1 MYLIDMS
8 STQPQVTEVKA
19 RSILTP
25 QKFGSLAGGYDFS
38 LNPYAGCAFSCS
50 YCYVPKFPSAKHASF
65 DWGKW
70 VEVKVNA
77 PELIRKDRALVF
89 GSRIFFS
96 SATDPYQY
104 LELQYRLTRACLR
117 ELLKYKPARL
127 TMHTRSHLL
136 LEDLDLLKQFGDVL
150 RVGVSITSDD
160 EDVVR
165 EFEPKAPA
173 FARRLELIKTLRD
186 NNIEVF
192 ASIAPLLPHQ
202 PERLAGFLAP
212 YVRSA
217 WIDQMHW
224 PEVNT
229 KPILLTKYASYFQ
242 EENYQASV
250 IQLKSA
256 LTARGIQIKG

>member
-8 STQPQVTEVKA
+8 SSLPQVTEVKA

-25 QKFGSLAGGYDFS
+25 QKFGSLSGGYDFS

-50 YCYVPKFPSAKHASF
+50 YCYVPKFPSARHSNS

-77 PELIRKDRALVF
+77 PELIRRDRALVY

-104 LELQYRLTRACLR
+104 LELKYRLTRACLE
-117 ELLKYKPARL
+117 ELLQYKPARL

-136 LEDLDLLKQFGDVL
+136 LEDLDLLSQFGDTL

-160 EDVVR
+160 EGIIR

-173 FARRLELIKTLRD
+173 FARRLNLIKTLRQ

-192 ASIAPLLPHQ
+192 ASIAPLLPHN
-202 PERLAGFLAP
+202 PSHLAEVLAP
-212 YVRSA
+212 FVGSA

-229 KPILLTKYASYFQ
+229 QPALLAKYANYF
-242 EENYQASV
+242 EEKNYQASL
-250 IQLKSA
+250 IRLKSA
-256 LTARGIQIKG
+256 LAAQGIRVKG